1 MEELKENM
9 FSGGDNEE
17 AHEHIEKVMEIIDLF
32 HTPGVSKEH
41 VRLLDFLF
49 TLVGKAKK
57 WRKWLPIGTITTWEL
72 LKEEFLDEYRPPS
85 KIIRQIEAIRG
96 FNQEYKEA
104 ELRMCLCHLKNHQCR
119 RRKLPPNDQLDS
131 FLLKFVEGYQPRAN
145 EIGSVNM
152 WDEEK
157 DLESK
162 EENKDIKE
170 QKYLRRNKVEPFT
183 PYVGSDKE
191 GCEIFSNKK
200 PNPLRCY

>member
-17 AHEHIEKVMEIIDLF
+17 AHEHIGKVMEIIDLF

-41 VRLLDFLF
+41 VRLLAFLF

-72 LKEEFLDEYRPPS
+72 LKEEFLDEYHPPS

-96 FNQEYKEA
+96 FNQETWKKI
-104 ELRMCLCHLKNHQCR
+104 L
-119 RRKLPPNDQLDS
+119 RKLPPNDQLDS
-131 FLLKFVEGYQPRAN
+131 FLLKFVKGYQPRAN

-157 DLESK
+157 DLESE
-162 EENKDIKE
+162 EENKYIKE

-191 GCEIFSNKK
+191 GGEIFSNKK